1 MEADQTGSGLT
12 EAFQVFN
19 QLSVQLSSSYKE
31 LERRVAELSQ
41 ELSAAR
47 SERLRQLAEKERL
60 ANRLSL
66 LLEAL
71 PAGVVVI
78 DDQGIVQD
86 CNSTARDFFGAPL
99 IGLSWAAI
107 QSRAFSSEPVD
118 SSEVMLHDGRWLSVS
133 AQTLGSEPGRIVLLK
148 DITDTRALQEMANR
162 NQRLAA
168 MGEMLA
174 GLSHQIRTPL
184 ASAILYVSQ
193 LAHRQ
198 LKESDR
204 LRFAE
209 KALAQFRY
217 LENLVNDTLT
227 FARGGNMTM
236 ENLAIS
242 QLVDA
247 FARALEEQLP
257 ESSGC
262 LTLNIV
268 DSTAVVH
275 GNQQALLGALR
286 NLADNAIQ
294 AADEPPRLEL
304 SVLRLQPDRIALIFT
319 DDGPGIP
326 PEIQDRIFEPFF
338 TTRHHGIGLGL
349 AVVQSVVEAHKGAV
363 DLDTTRFQGTSFA
376 ISLPC
381 VSGQDHPY
389 GT

>member
-78 DDQGIVQD
+78 GDQGIVQD

-99 IGLSWAAI
+99 IELSWAAI

-118 SSEVMLHDGRWLSVS
+118 SGEAMLHDGRWLSVS

-242 QLVDA
+242 HLVDA

-262 LTLNIV
+262 LTLNVV

-275 GNQQALLGALR
+275 GNQQALVGALL

-363 DLDTTRFQGTSFA
+363 DLDTTRFQGTSFT